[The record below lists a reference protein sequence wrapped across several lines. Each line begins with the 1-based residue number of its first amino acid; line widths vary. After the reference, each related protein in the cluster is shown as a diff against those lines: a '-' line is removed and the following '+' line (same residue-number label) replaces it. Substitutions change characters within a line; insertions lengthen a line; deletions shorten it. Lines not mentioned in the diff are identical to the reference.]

1 MAQAVVFDLD
11 GTLIDS
17 APDIHA
23 AANALLAEDGLAP
36 LSFETVKGF
45 IGRGLPHFMSRVLEH
60 FGEEPD
66 GPRHRDLVQR
76 FEAVYETATGQTVI
90 YPGVEAALSALAA
103 AGHPLGIC
111 TNKPVAPAR
120 AVLRHLGLESRFAAL
135 LGGDSLAV
143 RKPDPSPLHAAV
155 TALGGGPALLVGD
168 SEVDA
173 ETAERAGLPFVLF
186 TRGYRHTPV
195 DGIPHA
201 AAFDDF
207 AALPGI
213 VARLSRG
220 A

>member
-1 MAQAVVFDLD
+1 MSESSEGVLYVVATPIGNLDDLSPRAARVLGEVD
-11 GTLIDS
+11 LI
-17 APDIHA
+17 A
-23 AANALLAEDGLAP
+23 AED
-36 LSFETVKGF
+36 T
-45 IGRGLPHFMSRVLEH
+45 
-60 FGEEPD
+60 
-66 GPRHRDLVQR
+66 RH
-76 FEAVYETATGQTVI
+76 
-90 YPGVEAALSALAA
+90 SARL
-103 AGHPLGIC
+103 
-111 TNKPVAPAR
+111 
-120 AVLRHLGLESRFAAL
+120 LRHLGLESRFAAL